1 MLPRPRRLRPSPIPS
16 KHRHRVILSP
26 ANLKPICSSSS
37 FVQKPSTITSIL
49 HTHITSLIYSSLNLI
64 RHPPKQRLT
73 LPILPI
79 RLRIRHLPPLPLP
92 NLPNPPTTLIPRL
105 LKELQILIKAPAARL
120 RHVHVRP
127 DAREE
132 VGSGEDGEQLVGEV
146 VEEDRREK
154 GDGEVGEAPD
164 YYADGGALGAG
175 GGGVD
180 FGGDE
185 PGGCEPGYSEGG
197 GCEEEGL

>member
-1 MLPRPRRLRPSPIPS
+1 MHHHHFIS
-16 KHRHRVILSP
+16 SP
-26 ANLKPICSSSS
+26 ANLKPKCSSSS
-37 FVQKPSTITSIL
+37 SIQTSTIIHHPSTHYITRL
-49 HTHITSLIYSSLNLI
+49 LNLI

-92 NLPNPPTTLIPRL
+92 NLLDPPRPLVARL
-105 LKELQILIKAPAARL
+105 LKELQVLIEAASAGL
-120 RHVHVRP
+120 RHVHIRP
-127 DAREE
+127 DSSEE
-132 VGSGEDGEQLVGEV
+132 VGSGKDGEELVGEV
-146 VEEDRREK
+146 VEEDRGEE
-154 GDGEVGEAPD
+154 GDGEVGQAPD
-164 YYADGGALGAG
+164 YHADGGALGAG

-185 PGGCEPGYSEGG
+185 PGGCEPGYAKGG